1 VSIHRATCLKLDE
14 HGTWTCSV
22 SLDECRRRGYTDC
35 AVASV
40 KKSKRRSP
48 MNTHARHVAL
58 RLAAVAIAFAAL
70 LVTAHLSRGDELPT
84 PPICFEL

>member
-1 VSIHRATCLKLDE
+1 
-14 HGTWTCSV
+14 
-22 SLDECRRRGYTDC
+22 
-35 AVASV
+35 
-40 KKSKRRSP
+40 